1 MRTVDFHA
9 YGHPNVIGEHK
20 TTLEITTEE
29 KLTSQGTCIIGVRTT
44 QTLRDIDDE
53 IKTLA
58 KSTRTQIQ
66 LTMSVDDLVE
76 KVMGRGSPGLTY
88 SDSISMV
95 ARTSSYECGRTV
107 MVGADR
113 VASDLNRRFV
123 QKLRNSDI
131 VIKCRLSYAKR

>member
-1 MRTVDFHA
+1 MRTADFHA

-29 KLTSQGTCIIGVRTT
+29 KLTSRGTCIIGVRTT
-44 QTLRDIDDE
+44 QTLRDLDDE

-66 LTMSVDDLVE
+66 LTMSVDNLVE
-76 KVMGRGSPGLTY
+76 KVTGRGSPELTY

-113 VASDLNRRFV
+113 VASDLDRRFV
-123 QKLRNSDI
+123 QKLSDPDI
-131 VIKCRLSYAKR
+131 VIKCRLSYVKR

>member
-29 KLTSQGTCIIGVRTT
+29 KLTSRGTCIIGVRTT
-44 QTLRDIDDE
+44 QTLRDLDDE

-76 KVMGRGSPGLTY
+76 RVMGRGSPGLTY

-113 VASDLNRRFV
+113 VASDLDRRFV
-123 QKLRNSDI
+123 QKLSDPDI
-131 VIKCRLSYAKR
+131 VIKCRLSYVKR

>member
-1 MRTVDFHA
+1 MRTVEFHA

-29 KLTSQGTCIIGVRTT
+29 ELTTQGTCIIGVRTT
-44 QTLRDIDDE
+44 QTLRALDDE

-66 LTMSVDDLVE
+66 LTMSVDGLVE
-76 KVMGRGSPGLTY
+76 RIIGRGSPGLTY
-88 SDSISMV
+88 SDLISMV
-95 ARTSSYECGRTV
+95 ARTSSFECGRTV

-113 VASDLNRRFV
+113 VASDLDRKFV
-123 QKLRNSDI
+123 QKLRDPDI
-131 VIKCRLSYAKR
+131 VIKCQLSYTKR

>member
-9 YGHPNVIGEHK
+9 YGHPNIVGEHK
-20 TTLEITTEE
+20 TTLEITTET

-44 QTLRDIDDE
+44 QTLRDLDDE

-66 LTMSVDDLVE
+66 LTMSVDGLVE
-76 KVMGRGSPGLTY
+76 RVIGRGSPGLTY
-88 SDSISMV
+88 SDPISMV
-95 ARTSSYECGRTV
+95 ARTSSFECGRTV

-113 VASDLNRRFV
+113 VASDLDRRFV
-123 QKLRNSDI
+123 QKLRDHDI
-131 VIKCRLSYAKR
+131 VIKCQLSYATR

>member
-29 KLTSQGTCIIGVRTT
+29 KLTSRGTCIIGVRTT
-44 QTLRDIDDE
+44 QTLHDLDDE

-76 KVMGRGSPGLTY
+76 KVTGRGSPELTY

-113 VASDLNRRFV
+113 VASDLDRRFV
-123 QKLRNSDI
+123 QKLSDPDI
-131 VIKCRLSYAKR
+131 VIKCQLSYAKR

>member
-20 TTLEITTEE
+20 TTLEFTTEKE
-29 KLTSQGTCIIGVRTT
+29 LTSQGTCIIGVRTT
-44 QTLRDIDDE
+44 QTLRDLDDE

-76 KVMGRGSPGLTY
+76 RVKGRGSPGLTY

-95 ARTSSYECGRTV
+95 ARTSSYECSRTV

-113 VASDLNRRFV
+113 VASDLDRRFV
-123 QKLRNSDI
+123 QKLRDPDI
-131 VIKCRLSYAKR
+131 VIKCQLIYAKR

>member
-29 KLTSQGTCIIGVRTT
+29 ELTSQGTCIIGVRTT
-44 QTLRDIDDE
+44 QTLRDLNDE
-53 IKTLA
+53 IKALA

-66 LTMSVDDLVE
+66 LTMSVDGLVE
-76 KVMGRGSPGLTY
+76 RVMGRGSPGLTY
-88 SDSISMV
+88 SDQISMV
-95 ARTSSYECGRTV
+95 ARTSSFECGRTV

-113 VASDLNRRFV
+113 VASDLDRRFV
-123 QKLRNSDI
+123 QKLRNPDI
-131 VIKCRLSYAKR
+131 VIECQLSYAKR

>member
-29 KLTSQGTCIIGVRTT
+29 ELTSQGTCIIGVRTT
-44 QTLRDIDDE
+44 QTLRDLDDE

-58 KSTRTQIQ
+58 KSARTQIQ
-66 LTMSVDDLVE
+66 LTMSVDGLVE
-76 KVMGRGSPGLTY
+76 RVMGRGSPGLTY
-88 SDSISMV
+88 SDPISMV
-95 ARTSSYECGRTV
+95 VRTSSFECGRTV

-113 VASDLNRRFV
+113 VASDLDRRFV
-123 QKLRNSDI
+123 QKLRDPDI
-131 VIKCRLSYAKR
+131 VIKCQLSYVKR

>member
-9 YGHPNVIGEHK
+9 YGHPNVVGEHK

-29 KLTSQGTCIIGVRTT
+29 ELTTQGTCIIGVRTT
-44 QTLRDIDDE
+44 QTLRDLDDE
-53 IKTLA
+53 IKILA

-66 LTMSVDDLVE
+66 LTMSVDGLVE
-76 KVMGRGSPGLTY
+76 RVKGRGSPGLAY
-88 SDSISMV
+88 SDPISMV
-95 ARTSSYECGRTV
+95 ARASSFECGRTV

-113 VASDLNRRFV
+113 VASDLDRRFI

>member
-29 KLTSQGTCIIGVRTT
+29 KLTSRGTCIIGVRTT
-44 QTLRDIDDE
+44 QTLRDLDDE

-66 LTMSVDDLVE
+66 LTMSVDNLVE
-76 KVMGRGSPGLTY
+76 KVTGRGSPELTY

-113 VASDLNRRFV
+113 VASDLDRRFV
-123 QKLRNSDI
+123 QKLSDPDI
-131 VIKCRLSYAKR
+131 VIKCRLSYVKR

>member
-9 YGHPNVIGEHK
+9 YGHPNVIGKHK

-29 KLTSQGTCIIGVRTT
+29 KLTSRGTCIIGVRTN
-44 QTLRDIDDE
+44 QTLRDLDDE

-66 LTMSVDDLVE
+66 LTMSVEGLVE
-76 KVMGRGSPGLTY
+76 SIMGRGSPGLTY
-88 SDSISMV
+88 SDPISMV
-95 ARTSSYECGRTV
+95 ARTSSFECGRTV

-113 VASDLNRRFV
+113 VASDLDRRFV
-123 QKLRNSDI
+123 QKLRNPNI
-131 VIKCRLSYAKR
+131 AIKCQLIYTRR

>member
-29 KLTSQGTCIIGVRTT
+29 KLTSRGTCIIGVRTT
-44 QTLRDIDDE
+44 QTLRDLDDE

-76 KVMGRGSPGLTY
+76 KVTGRGSPELTY

-113 VASDLNRRFV
+113 VASDLDRRFV
-123 QKLRNSDI
+123 QKLSDPDI